1 VQTTSVRRFLP
12 VVLLAL
18 ALVLG
23 APHAG
28 AQSST
33 TLLPTT
39 TIAPP
44 TTTTTAAPTTTTI
57 APTTTAPPT
66 TTVAPTTTA
75 PPTTTTVATTTTA
88 SIPPFLG
95 GTTTTTAPPPA
106 TSEGPPVL
114 PKLVLLSVAGMVAS
128 ASIVGTRF
136 VRTRPETRNGRPRGG
151 DRSRTLVERLLSWR
165 PRRPSS

>member
-28 AQSST
+28 AQGIVDPPT
-33 TLLPTT
+33 TIPTPTT
-39 TIAPP
+39 TTTTTAP
-44 TTTTTAAPTTTTI
+44 TTTTAAPTTT
-57 APTTTAPPT
+57 APTTT
-66 TTVAPTTTA
+66 APTTTA

-165 PRRPSS
+165 PSRPSS